1 MTDPKSDQDM
11 SNQSQELKSNSWD
24 DYITTPIIFLI
35 GGKAGTGKTTSANLI
50 YDILTEKHVGSYA
63 LQSFA
68 AILKG
73 IAKDSFGW
81 NGIKT
86 SKGRVLLQGIGQ
98 TGRTFEPDIWV
109 RQALQVIID
118 DYPIPVNTVSFDDW
132 RFPNELKYVRENYL
146 HTHKVVTIRID
157 APSRE
162 VLKGT
167 SEYKEISETSLPIT
181 NKSEYYDYFLDNEG
195 SKNELENELREIIK
209 EITEK

>member
-1 MTDPKSDQDM
+1 MTNLRNDQDM
-11 SNQSQELKSNSWD
+11 SNQSQESKSDSWD

-50 YDILTEKHVGSYA
+50 YDILTERQGGSYA

-86 SKGRVLLQGIGQ
+86 IKGRALLQGIGQ

-109 RQALQVIID
+109 RQALQVIIG

-132 RFPNELKYVRENYL
+132 RFPNELVYVKENYL

-162 VLKGT
+162 ILKGT
-167 SEYKEISETSLPIT
+167 PEYKEISETSLPVT
-181 NKSEYYDYFLDNEG
+181 NESEYYDYFIDNEG
-195 SKNELENELREIIK
+195 SMNELKEELRKVIADV
-209 EITEK
+209 TRN